1 VPVIALFYGIRIT
14 MFWNDHAPAHFHV
27 EYADYRAAVAILE
40 GVVISGCLPR
50 RQLKL
55 VLAWTE
61 LHRDELLE
69 DWELAR
75 LGRPLR
81 SIEGLR

>member
-1 VPVIALFYGIRIT
+1 LLGPAPQPTLEVVPVIALFYGIRIT

-27 EYADYRAAVAILE
+27 EYADYRAAVGILE
-40 GVVISGCLPR
+40 GVV
-50 RQLKL
+50 
-55 VLAWTE
+55 
-61 LHRDELLE
+61 E

-75 LGRPLR
+75 MGRPLR